1 MAWKN
6 KKKINYSSFS
16 LIKKYKKEKLIT
28 DHTLNNINNISLED
42 LIAIKL
48 ELTTRFLCGKYYG
61 LPVWR
66 ITKQTVI
73 DGLLKAAI
81 SICATKKEGARF
93 LGVDYMDFNK
103 LLKKYNT
110 MAFFENECGGET
122 ASTESE

>member
-6 KKKINYSSFS
+6 KKKINYSSLS